1 MNIEQLQQAIKE
13 KFQSNGGTRIVFWY
27 DGEKAFYESLNELNF
42 DDVTVLNMENQAAL
56 EIKELLEIK
65 DTIGSYLLYFP
76 TGEPS
81 YEDNWLLDIQL
92 YSRVFTAD
100 RVSMVFNELG
110 LNHISMK
117 DHIAVR
123 MAFCNSKQRLADLR
137 KRLLPTDLEKD
148 VDLKMM
154 AVLAKSE
161 QADLYNII
169 MAAAESHTGDIGG
182 QSEFKAIEEIC
193 KFDLGEAFVNELQR
207 SFGFEP
213 SGECG
218 SSQFYTFIRNLMLTG
233 FCEGLEKTPEWAKPV
248 IFKKG
253 VGLSTA
259 RALLSRWRDSHKHYS
274 TYDMLSAWAE
284 KELELPNKLTE
295 IDYKDLADIETF
307 EAVEKY
313 IIISIADELADT
325 TSPEQRAELKELIRS
340 RTTKHW
346 ATSSFSDNKRK
357 TYCNTYNSLE
367 AAIELFNLKDKYSE
381 GFRYDNPKAFVHA
394 YTEDLY
400 LFDHW
405 YRHYTLSE
413 KPSGLRQ
420 LSESI
425 ENLYAGWFTDNL
437 SSEWNRLIQN
447 SDLINK
453 WKISDVHNQYE
464 FYNLHVK
471 HVAGGTSNKRV
482 AVIISDA
489 FRYEA
494 SRELVQ
500 NITAEK
506 GKYVVD
512 TEYMIGVLP
521 SYTALG
527 MAALLP
533 HKELSYKSDVP
544 DDVFVDGSSSK
555 GLVNRNKIL
564 ERYNGKAFT
573 YEDVVGWNKAA
584 GRAEVKEYNILYIYH
599 NRVDATGDK
608 ADSERDTFKAVEEA
622 IKEIKGLIAK
632 VFNNLNVSSVFVTAD
647 HGFLYQD
654 SSPDDTNK
662 TKLTE
667 KPECMISKKRYLIG
681 KNLPENSDVWH
692 GKISA
697 TANSD
702 CDTEF
707 WVPRGANRFH
717 FVSGARFVHG
727 GTMPQEVIIPM
738 IRIKS
743 LRGDDA
749 KAQEKKKVSVICQES
764 LINMRNNIRTFKFIQ
779 ADRVGGVFLPRT
791 VKVGLYDEGQLIS
804 NAVRLVFDSDSD
816 LIDSRTKEV
825 RLSLLGSSF
834 NKDKDYH
841 LMITDVDADIEV
853 NRYIVRI
860 NLAFDD
866 DFFS

>member
-1 MNIEQLQQAIKE
+1 MNIEQLRQAIKE

-27 DGEKAFYESLNELNF
+27 DGERAFYESLDELKF
-42 DDVTVLNMENQAAL
+42 EDATVLNMEDQAAL
-56 EIKELLEIK
+56 EIKELLEIQ
-65 DTIGSYLLYFP
+65 DTTGRYLLYFP
-76 TGEPS
+76 TGEPA
-81 YEDNWLLDIQL
+81 YEENWLLDIQL

-117 DHIAVR
+117 DHIAGR
-123 MAFCNSKQRLADLR
+123 MAFCNSKQRLNELK
-137 KRLLPTDLEKD
+137 KRIAPTDLERD

-154 AVLAKSE
+154 AILAKSE

-169 MAAAESHTGDIGG
+169 MAAAESHVGDIDG

-233 FCEGLEKTPEWAKPV
+233 FCEGLDKKPEWAKQV
-248 IFKKG
+248 IFKKRA
-253 VGLSTA
+253 GLSTA

-284 KELELPNKLTE
+284 KALELPNKLAAIE
-295 IDYKDLADIETF
+295 YKKLAEIETF

-313 IIISIADELADT
+313 IITSIAEELAET
-325 TSPEQRAELKELIRS
+325 TSPEKRAELKDLIRI

-346 ATSSFSDNKRK
+346 ATSSFNDDKRK
-357 TYCNTYNSLE
+357 TYSNTYRALD
-367 AAIELFNLKDKYSE
+367 AAIELLNLKDKYSE
-381 GFRYDNPKAFVHA
+381 GFRYDNPKVFISA
-394 YTEDLY
+394 YTEELY
-400 LFDHW
+400 LFDYW
-405 YRHYTLSE
+405 YRHYMLPK
-413 KPSGLRQ
+413 KPSGLGH
-420 LSESI
+420 LTETI
-425 ENLYAGWFTDNL
+425 ENLYTGWFSDNL

-447 SDLINK
+447 NDLIKK
-453 WKISDVHNQYE
+453 WKISDIHNQYE

-471 HVAGGTSNKRV
+471 SAAGGASNRRV

-494 SRELVQ
+494 ARELVQ
-500 NITAEK
+500 TITAEK
-506 GKYVVD
+506 GKYIVD
-512 TEYMIGVLP
+512 TEYMLGVLP

-533 HKELSYKSDVP
+533 HSELSYKPETP
-544 DDVFVDGSSSK
+544 DDVFVDGLSSK
-555 GLVNRNKIL
+555 GLNNRSKIL
-564 ERYNGKAFT
+564 ERYNGKAFA
-573 YEDVVGWNKAA
+573 YDEVIGWNKEV
-584 GRAEVKEYNILYIYH
+584 GRAEVKDCNILYIYH

-608 ADSERDTFKAVEEA
+608 ADSERDTFKAVDEA
-622 IKEIKGLIAK
+622 IKEIKGLISK
-632 VFNNLNVSSVFVTAD
+632 VLNNLNVSSVLVTAD

-654 SSPDDTNK
+654 SSLGDTDK

-667 KPECMISKKRYLIG
+667 KPACMISKKRYLIG
-681 KNLPENSDVWH
+681 NNLPENPDVWH
-692 GKISA
+692 GKIPDSA
-697 TANSD
+697 KSV
-702 CDTEF
+702 CETEF

-727 GTMPQEVIIPM
+727 GTMPQEIIIPM
-738 IRIKS
+738 VKIKS

-749 KAQEKKKVSVICQES
+749 KAQEKRKVSVICQES

-779 ADRVGGVFLPRT
+779 ADRVGGVYLPRT
-791 VKVGLYDEGQLIS
+791 VKVGIYDEEQLVS
-804 NAVRLVFDSDSD
+804 NAERLVFDSDSD
-816 LIDSRTKEV
+816 LIDVRTKEV
-825 RLSLLGSSF
+825 RLSLLGNNFS
-834 NKDKDYH
+834 KDKDYH
-841 LMITDVDADIEV
+841 LIITDADVDIEV

-860 NLAFDD
+860 DLAFED